1 MTGLVTDTSDH
12 FNVFLERVTSETKP
26 ALGKELG
33 LSRKLLLLE
42 LLFPSKLSLIQWER
56 ITFAKKKFHSEKIL
70 ALKPKECEFG
80 DEFYTVN
87 SGIYLTSEPQFLV
100 CRVGMITTVCSNELK
115 VTGGIPGSESMLLN
129 SDNDMSILGE
139 RILCLW
145 KGSPTSH

>member
-1 MTGLVTDTSDH
+1 MII
-12 FNVFLERVTSETKP
+12 FNVFLKRVTSETKP

-42 LLFPSKLSLIQWER
+42 FLLPSKLSLIQWER
-56 ITFAKKKFHSEKIL
+56 ITFAKKRFHSEKKKL

-80 DEFYTVN
+80 DAFYTVN
-87 SGIYLTSEPQFLV
+87 SGTYLTSEPQFLV
-100 CRVGMITTVCSNELK
+100 CRVGIITTVCSNELK

-129 SDNDMSILGE
+129 SDNDMSILVE
-139 RILCLW
+139 RMLCLW